1 VFLSLIM
8 TFIIKWTVSADPPH
22 TILHMPA
29 LSPTMVRHA
38 KICEKEL
45 ILNVIHTFH
54 RIFLSFFLPRSFV
67 ILIVT
72 HSCRIKVILQNGG
85 RKKEIRSVIPK
96 VSYNSESL

>member
-1 VFLSLIM
+1 M
-8 TFIIKWTVSADPPH
+8 TFITKWTFSADPPH
-22 TILHMPA
+22 TILQMPA
-29 LSPTMVRHA
+29 LPPTMVRHA
-38 KICEKEL
+38 KKNICGKEL